1 MDGAIGPRA
10 VLDEPQLLCL
20 SSQMTGEF
28 SLFGEGNTR
37 ESRLVSALLGAADV
51 MSLPISPALD
61 FSDYN
66 SIPSGNLEEKGA
78 SAPWHLP

>member
-1 MDGAIGPRA
+1 MVRLGLKQCSMSRNCFA
-10 VLDEPQLLCL
+10 L

-28 SLFGEGNTR
+28 SLFGEGHTR
-37 ESRLVSALLGAADV
+37 ESRLVLALLGAANV

-66 SIPSGNLEEKGA
+66 SIRSGNLEEKRA
-78 SAPWHLP
+78 SAPGHLP